1 MDPRSIRLESTDG
14 IDFFTSDYTYLPSL
28 SLFYYWFGK
37 NGIVIANAL
46 ALLNFF
52 FRLLVVLRL
61 AWMAFGRWTGLDWP
75 ELCFL
80 PIEHVYVG

>member
-46 ALLNFF
+46 A
-52 FRLLVVLRL
+52 
-61 AWMAFGRWTGLDWP
+61 
-75 ELCFL
+75 C
-80 PIEHVYVG
+80 